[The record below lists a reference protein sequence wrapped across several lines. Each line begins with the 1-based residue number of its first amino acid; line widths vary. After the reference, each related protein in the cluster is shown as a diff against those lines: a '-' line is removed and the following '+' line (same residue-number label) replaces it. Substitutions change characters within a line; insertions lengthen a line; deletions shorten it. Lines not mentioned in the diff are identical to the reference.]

1 MTLIPFCSHF
11 TAYLDGGL
19 LRKVHWGDIFLT
31 VKFWGSSESS
41 LTKYNNLLTTT
52 IYNDSFWVI
61 MKGYFCEGLPNS
73 LFSVRLTDCLNFD
86 FAQFYKKRI

>member
-1 MTLIPFCSHF
+1 MTLIPFCSNF

-41 LTKYNNLLTTT
+41 L
-52 IYNDSFWVI
+52 I
-61 MKGYFCEGLPNS
+61 
-73 LFSVRLTDCLNFD
+73 LN
-86 FAQFYKKRI
+86 KI